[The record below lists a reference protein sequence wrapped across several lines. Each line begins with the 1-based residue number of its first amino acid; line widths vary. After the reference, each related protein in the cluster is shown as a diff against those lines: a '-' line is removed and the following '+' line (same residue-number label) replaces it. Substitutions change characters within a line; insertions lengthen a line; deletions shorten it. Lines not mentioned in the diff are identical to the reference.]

1 MNEHWRLSGYYSY
14 LDSKIGEHAEVVR
27 GDLNPVLG
35 TWEHID
41 LTTGMLTTSTYQLP
55 QDMTGNEL
63 PMQAKHKF
71 ALTVTHTRSL
81 GDLGNL
87 QLLSTYSWTDVRHSD
102 LANNSYADLE
112 AYGRWDAR
120 ATFTSVDDVWSATFY
135 VQNILDDIGL
145 IEYLQES
152 TNSSEA
158 LLALGTLTDPR
169 QFGVELRWRP
179 RF

>member
-1 MNEHWRLSGYYSY
+1 MG
-14 LDSKIGEHAEVVR
+14 
-27 GDLNPVLG
+27 
-35 TWEHID
+35 
-41 LTTGMLTTSTYQLP
+41 
-55 QDMTGNEL
+55 
-63 PMQAKHKF
+63 
-71 ALTVTHTRSL
+71 

-102 LANNSYADLE
+102 LANNPWADLE

-120 ATFTSVDDVWSATFY
+120 ATLTSVDDVWSATFY

-145 IEYLQES
+145 IEYLQQS

-169 QFGVELRWRP
+169 QFGVEIRWRP